1 MRPSIFFCT
10 LCFALLSACG
20 GGSSNSIAPSAAS
33 SSSLPASSSSSQSNS
48 SEPSS
53 SQSSSAQ
60 SSSLSSAMATLTGTL
75 TGAIKGL
82 KYKTAT
88 QMGETNSKGEFSYLE
103 GETISFSIGD
113 ITLPT
118 ISAQKNISAYTL
130 ADNNALDSAVAIN
143 ITRLLQTLDQDGN
156 YDNGIEITAMT
167 HTIATGMTVD
177 FSSSRFVDEVANLVS
192 TSGATHTVLINA
204 EIAQNNLL
212 TSLSGCTKI
221 HSTIGQTATLT
232 TRSHGVAGKATIIND
247 CTIKMTNFSFDGGGL
262 DVYFYGGINGSYKT
276 GIALGEQLVGKKFNQ
291 AIYLITLRKGDL
303 DKLNSLSVWCVD
315 VAVSFGDGS
324 FITL

>member
-1 MRPSIFFCT
+1 
-10 LCFALLSACG
+10 
-20 GGSSNSIAPSAAS
+20 
-33 SSSLPASSSSSQSNS
+33 
-48 SEPSS
+48 
-53 SQSSSAQ
+53 
-60 SSSLSSAMATLTGTL
+60 MATLTGTL

-113 ITLPT
+113 IKLPT
-118 ISAQKNISAYTL
+118 ITAQQVVSAYTL
-130 ADNNALDSAVAIN
+130 ASNDALDSTVALN

-156 YDNGIEITAMT
+156 YDNGIEITAMA

-192 TSGATHTVLINA
+192 TSGATQTVLTNA
-204 EIAQNNLL
+204 EMAQNNLL
-212 TSLSGCTKI
+212 TSLSGCTKN

-262 DVYFYGGINGSYKT
+262 DVLFYGGINGNYKS
-276 GIALGEQLVGKKFNQ
+276 GIPLGEQLLGKKFNQ
-291 AIYLITLRKGDL
+291 ATYLISLRKGDL

-315 VAVSFGDGS
+315 VDVSFGDGS
-324 FITL
+324 FIKP

>member
-1 MRPSIFFCT
+1 MRPSIYFCT

-33 SSSLPASSSSSQSNS
+33 SSSMPASSSSSQSS
-48 SEPSS
+48 SV
-53 SQSSSAQ
+53 QS
-60 SSSLSSAMATLTGTL
+60 SSSLSSMATLTGTL
-75 TGAIKGL
+75 TGAVKGL

-113 ITLPT
+113 IKLPT

-130 ADNNALDSAVAIN
+130 ADNNALDSAVALN

-156 YDNGIEITAMT
+156 YDNGIEITAMA

-192 TSGATHTVLINA
+192 TSGATHTVLTNA
-204 EIAQNNLL
+204 DIAQNNLL
-212 TSLSGCTKI
+212 TSLSGCTNK

-262 DVYFYGGINGSYKT
+262 DVLFYGGINGNYKS
-276 GIALGEQLVGKKFNQ
+276 GIPLGEQLVGKKFNQ
-291 AIYLITLRKGDL
+291 ATYLITLKKGDL
-303 DKLNSLSVWCVD
+303 DKFNSLSVWCVD
-315 VAVSFGDGS
+315 VDVSFGDGS